1 MAAAM
6 AIVDADGFDALTL
19 SSVAA
24 RLGVGPSALYTHV
37 DGLAGLHHAAGVEA
51 TRRLTVEVRDA
62 AVGRA
67 GDDALRAVAT
77 AYRSYAKRHPGRF
90 TAALRVVAVDDAM
103 DHANAELDAVFV
115 LISDASGVAGARSSR
130 VARNVRRAIHGF
142 VVVEHATGADDHD
155 DDDYVEL
162 VDALCEMLA
171 LPTSSASG
179 RRSSRRSGSSG

>member
-62 AVGRA
+62 AVG
-67 GDDALRAVAT
+67 
-77 AYRSYAKRHPGRF
+77 
-90 TAALRVVAVDDAM
+90 
-103 DHANAELDAVFV
+103 HANAELDAVFI
-115 LISDASGVAGARSSR
+115 LISDASGVAGERSSR

-142 VVVEHATGADDHD
+142 VVVEHSTGADEHD
-155 DDDYVEL
+155 DDDYL
-162 VDALCEMLA
+162 GLIDALCEMLA
-171 LPTSSASG
+171 SPTSTASG